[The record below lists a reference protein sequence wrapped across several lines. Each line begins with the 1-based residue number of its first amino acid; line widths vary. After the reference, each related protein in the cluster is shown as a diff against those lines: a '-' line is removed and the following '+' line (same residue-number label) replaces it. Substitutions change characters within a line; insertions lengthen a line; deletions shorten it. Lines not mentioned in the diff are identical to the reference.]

1 MKKKLIKPLAGDFW
15 DQEFKKKGLIKYLRI
30 GFENTEIIDVHVR
43 NIVSFSYN
51 PKSKD
56 TLLVISKRLKDKSYI
71 CYGTKNKIFK
81 RLTKYSDITS
91 IAYLDMHKIER
102 KTFDVTWAEDCD
114 ESNRYQTYRYE
125 KGNLLI
131 MIKKINEE
139 YFDDNFTEEE
149 AKAILKAAKDPG
161 EEITLEDLMKLREK

>member
-1 MKKKLIKPLAGDFW
+1 MKRKHIKPLAGDFW

-71 CYGTKNKIFK
+71 CYGTKNKVFK
-81 RLTKYSDITS
+81 RLTKYNDITD
-91 IAYLDMHKIER
+91 ITYLDMHKIER
-102 KTFDVTWAEDCD
+102 KTFSVHWAKDCD
-114 ESNRYQTYRYE
+114 ESNRYQTYRY
-125 KGNLLI
+125 KNGNLVI
-131 MIKKINEE
+131 NITNNDGNEFSKKETKE
-139 YFDDNFTEEE
+139 
-149 AKAILKAAKDPG
+149 ILKASK
-161 EEITLEDLMKLREK
+161 EETYDLEGDDLMSLRN